1 MPWNADQQK
10 QYSDALNAL
19 IAEYSAAFTT
29 WTNTIQDSARDPSL
43 QQNTDKA
50 AAQVGSVLQKMRAYM
65 KDLQATSSASIAQ
78 DDMLQN
84 INTLAMQIAEEK
96 TTLAKLRGESRT
108 RDEQAHS
115 LNPKATPSPYTN
127 LLALNRTFRD
137 STRFTILIMSIVFGV
152 LTLGIGAY
160 LIYTMLPGMRPSPTG
175 PMGPMGPTGLA
186 GGGRHRRSYK

>member
-1 MPWNADQQK
+1 MPWNADQQTK
-10 QYSDALNAL
+10 YSEARDNL

-43 QQNTDKA
+43 QQNTDRA
-50 AAQVGSVLQKMRAYM
+50 AAQVGSVLQKMRVYM
-65 KDLQATSSASIAQ
+65 KDLQATSSASIEQ
-78 DDMLQN
+78 DDMLQK
-84 INTLAMQIAEEK
+84 INDLATQIAEEK

-127 LLALNRTFRD
+127 LLGLHRIFRD
-137 STRFTILIMSIVFGV
+137 STRFTIMMLSIVFGA

-160 LIYTMLPGMRPSPTG
+160 LIYTMVPGIPVVA
-175 PMGPMGPTGLA
+175 GPTGLT
-186 GGGRHRRSYK
+186 GGSRRTHK